1 MLTAN
6 IFLLQFPRVLL
17 LTLLLISTDQEAWSE
32 TFSVQAGI
40 YKNVKNAE
48 KRYASLLKSLL
59 EKLQNN
65 LRIEKSGDLYAVWIG
80 RFETRDQ
87 AERLLPSVKSISP
100 DAFIRK
106 GEFVSEN
113 ILKMKKK
120 HFDSLPVQSPEK
132 RLPVSTLPPSDEK
145 PTWKVVKP
153 IPSQ

>member
-1 MLTAN
+1 MLTVN
-6 IFLLQFPRVLL
+6 IFLRQFPRVLL
-17 LTLLLISTDQEAWSE
+17 LTLLIISASQEAWSE
-32 TFSVQAGI
+32 TFSAQAGI

-48 KRYASLLKSLL
+48 KRYASLLKSLP
-59 EKLQNN
+59 EKHQNN
-65 LRIEKSGDLYAVWIG
+65 LRIEKSGDLYAVRFG

-106 GEFVSEN
+106 GKFVSEN

-120 HFDSLPVQSPEK
+120 HLDSLPVQAPEK
-132 RLPVSTLPPSDEK
+132 RLPVSTLPPSDER

-153 IPSQ
+153 IPPQ